1 MSDQAAFLSTKD
13 AAALLG
19 VHIDTLRNYIRRGL
33 IRRYRIRGSR
43 LLRFRVEDLR
53 ALVEEVPP
61 SAEQAGRLRAVR

>member
-1 MSDQAAFLSTKD
+1 MSDQHAFLSTRD

-19 VHIDTLRNYIRRGL
+19 VHVDTLRGYIRRGL

-53 ALVEEVPP
+53 ALLEEVPP